1 MYLDE
6 VNPKNAIFTNSKEMQ
21 KTSNCV
27 FGRAVDVDNV
37 DQIIEFIETKK

>member
-27 FGRAVDVDNV
+27 FGRAVDADNV